1 MEEEAKPLIPFIIG
15 VAGGSAS
22 GKTSVCKEILRK
34 LGHNE
39 KSASKNQDI
48 LILCQSDFYK
58 VNENLSNKEVDEE
71 LESNYDH
78 PDAFDDELIKNTL
91 SKLKKGLTVETPVY
105 DPKTYSRKPQFV
117 TTRPPKVILFEG
129 ILVLYNKEIR
139 ELLDMKLFVDCDSD
153 TRLSR
158 RVLKD
163 TEEHGRDLDTVLS
176 TYTKL
181 VKPAFEEFCLPT
193 KKYADVIIPR
203 GADNAVAMEVV
214 VRHIT
219 DILKGDDNDKKIARF
234 EEKNSKRVRPR
245 KRSESS
251 GIGNRPH

>member
-1 MEEEAKPLIPFIIG
+1 MEEEAKPRIPFIIG

-22 GKTSVCKEILRK
+22 GKTSVCKQILKK
-34 LGHNE
+34 LGQDE
-39 KSASKNQDI
+39 KSASRIRDI

-58 VNENLSNKEVDEE
+58 VDENLSNKDDEDVE
-71 LESNYDH
+71 LNYDH
-78 PDAFDDELIKNTL
+78 PEAFDDELIKTTL
-91 SKLKKGLTVETPVY
+91 AKLKSGQTVETPVY

-117 TTRPPKVILFEG
+117 TTHPPKVILFEG

-139 ELLDMKLFVDCDSD
+139 DLLDMKLFVDCDSD
-153 TRLSR
+153 TRLAR

-163 TEEHGRDLDTVLS
+163 TEEHGRDLDTVLN
-176 TYTKL
+176 TYTEL

-203 GADNAVAMEVV
+203 GSDNEVAMEVII
-214 VRHIT
+214 RHIT
-219 DILKGDDNDKKIARF
+219 DILKGDDNDRKIGQVG
-234 EEKNSKRVRPR
+234 ENSKRVRPR

-251 GIGNRPH
+251 SIGNRPH

>member
-1 MEEEAKPLIPFIIG
+1 
-15 VAGGSAS
+15 
-22 GKTSVCKEILRK
+22 TSVCKEILRK
-34 LGHNE
+34 LGHDE

-48 LILCQSDFYK
+48 LILCQSNFYK
-58 VNENLSNKEVDEE
+58 VDDNLSNKEEDEDLE
-71 LESNYDH
+71 LNYDH

-91 SKLKKGLTVETPVY
+91 SKLKQGQTVETPVY
-105 DPKTYSRKPQFV
+105 DSKTYSRKPQFV
-117 TTRPPKVILFEG
+117 TTYPPKVILFEG
-129 ILVLYNKEIR
+129 ILVLYHKEIR
-139 ELLDMKLFVDCDSD
+139 DLLDMKLFVDCDSD

-163 TEEHGRDLDTVLS
+163 TQEHGRDLDTVLS
-176 TYTKL
+176 TYTEL

-203 GADNAVAMEVV
+203 GSDNTVGMEVII
-214 VRHIT
+214 RHIT
-219 DILKGDDNDKKIARF
+219 DILKGDDNDRKIVQVG
-234 EEKNSKRVRPR
+234 ENSKRVRPR